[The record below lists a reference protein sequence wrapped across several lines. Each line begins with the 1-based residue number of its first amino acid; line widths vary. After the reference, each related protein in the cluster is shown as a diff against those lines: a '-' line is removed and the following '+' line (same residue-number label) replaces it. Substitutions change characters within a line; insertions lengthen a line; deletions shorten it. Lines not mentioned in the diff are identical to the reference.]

1 MLPSVAVVGIV
12 AVDNG
17 ELIIVWL
24 VVIIPGNE
32 ESALGGALRSNGAP
46 GVGVSRSDEDEEARR
61 EHICVQGIRARFGVM
76 AEITV
81 EPSVAIRSPSWT
93 RRIRHDGGSPMP

>member
-1 MLPSVAVVGIV
+1 MVPVRLNFFVAFFQPDSAPMLPSVAVVGIV

-46 GVGVSRSDEDEEARR
+46 GVGVSRSDEDEELFASISACA
-61 EHICVQGIRARFGVM
+61 EFGRGL
-76 AEITV
+76 E
-81 EPSVAIRSPSWT
+81 
-93 RRIRHDGGSPMP
+93 